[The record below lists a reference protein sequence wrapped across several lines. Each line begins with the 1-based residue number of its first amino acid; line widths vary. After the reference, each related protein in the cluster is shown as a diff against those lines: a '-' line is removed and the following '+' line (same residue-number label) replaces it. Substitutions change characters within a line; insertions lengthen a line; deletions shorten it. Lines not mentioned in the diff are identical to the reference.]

1 MMSNPPL
8 PGSEWPPDAGPP
20 LAAADRP
27 AADGAEDMLYHE
39 HAQEADSL
47 APIADT
53 LFCVIGPRPLDRDIV
68 SAAGLPYARL
78 SVGGVNGLGPWRA
91 APNLLRF
98 ALAVPRA
105 AALIRRFKPDVVLV
119 GGGYV
124 CAPVA
129 VAAALLRVPVVTL
142 CVDVVPGWAVRLAAR
157 LSTRVATAFAASL
170 ASLPAAKTIVTGYPV
185 RDEFLHAD
193 RAAARRRLGLPTD
206 ARVVLVFGGS
216 LGARAINRALRGAL
230 DRILPVA
237 HVIHVTGRQDD
248 TEARSEDTVP
258 REYKDRYHA
267 HTYLDAP
274 GMVDALAAAD
284 LAICR
289 AGAATMAELPAT
301 GTPAVLIPGEFSEQ
315 EGNAR
320 ALAAGGAAVVI
331 LDRAL
336 DAARLADETLALLD
350 DPARLTRMAAAC
362 RALAQLDAADRIADL
377 VRETVSHE

>member
-1 MMSNPPL
+1 
-8 PGSEWPPDAGPP
+8 
-20 LAAADRP
+20 LAAAGRP
-27 AADGAEDMLYHE
+27 AADATGDMLYHE
-39 HAQEADSL
+39 HAEEAAGL
-47 APIADT
+47 ALMADN
-53 LFCVIGPRPLDRDIV
+53 LLCVIGPRPLDRDIV
-68 SAAGLPYARL
+68 TAAGLPYARL
-78 SVGGVNGLGPWRA
+78 NVGGVNGLAPWRA

-98 ALAVPRA
+98 AFAVPRA
-105 AALIRRFKPDVVLV
+105 AVLIRRFKPDVVLV

-170 ASLPAAKTIVTGYPV
+170 ASLPVAKTVVTGYPV

-193 RAAARRRLGLPTD
+193 RAAARRRLGLPAD

-216 LGARAINRALRGAL
+216 LGARAINRALYGAL
-230 DRILPVA
+230 GRILPVA
-237 HVIHVTGRQDD
+237 HVIHVTGRQED
-248 TEARSEDTVP
+248 TETWSEDTVP
-258 REYKDRYHA
+258 EAYKDRYHA

-301 GTPAVLIPGEFSEQ
+301 GTPAVLIPGEFSAQ

-320 ALAAGGAAVVI
+320 ALAGGGAAVVI
-331 LDRAL
+331 LDREL
-336 DAARLADETLALLD
+336 DAARLAGETLALLD
-350 DPARLTRMAAAC
+350 DPARLARMAAAC
-362 RALAQLDAADRIADL
+362 RTLAHLDAADRIAAL
-377 VRETVSHE
+377 VRETVSRG

>member
-1 MMSNPPL
+1 M
-8 PGSEWPPDAGPP
+8 
-20 LAAADRP
+20 AAAGRP
-27 AADGAEDMLYHE
+27 VADAATDMLYHE
-39 HAQEADSL
+39 HAEEAASL
-47 APIADT
+47 APMAAN
-53 LFCVIGPRPLDRDIV
+53 LLCVIGPRPLDRDIV

-78 SVGGVNGLGPWRA
+78 SVGGVNGIAPWRA

-157 LSTRVATAFAASL
+157 LSTRVATAFEASL
-170 ASLPAAKTIVTGYPV
+170 ASLPAAKTAVTGYPV
-185 RDEFLHAD
+185 RDEFLHVD
-193 RAAARRRLGLPTD
+193 RAAARRRLSLPAD

-230 DRILPVA
+230 GRILPVA
-237 HVIHVTGRQDD
+237 HVIHVTGRQED
-248 TEARSEDTVP
+248 TEAWSEDTVP
-258 REYKDRYHA
+258 EAYKDRYHA

-301 GTPAVLIPGEFSEQ
+301 GTPAVLIPGEFSAQ

-320 ALAAGGAAVVI
+320 ALVGGGAAVVI
-331 LDRAL
+331 LDREL
-336 DAARLADETLALLD
+336 DAARLAAETLALLD
-350 DPARLTRMAAAC
+350 DPARLARMATAC
-362 RALAQLDAADRIADL
+362 RALAHLDAADRIANL
-377 VRETVSHE
+377 VRETVIRG

>member
-1 MMSNPPL
+1 
-8 PGSEWPPDAGPP
+8 
-20 LAAADRP
+20 
-27 AADGAEDMLYHE
+27 MLYHE
-39 HAQEADSL
+39 HAEEAASL
-47 APIADT
+47 APIAAT

-68 SAAGLPYARL
+68 SAAGLRYARL
-78 SVGGVNGLGPWRA
+78 SVGGVNGMAPWRA

-105 AALIRRFKPDVVLV
+105 AVFIRRFKPDVVLV

-142 CVDVVPGWAVRLAAR
+142 CVVVVPGWAVRLAAR
-157 LSTRVATAFAASL
+157 LSTRVATAFEASL
-170 ASLPAAKTIVTGYPV
+170 ASLPPAPKTVVTGYPV
-185 RDEFLHAD
+185 RDEFHHVD
-193 RAAARRRLGLPTD
+193 RAAARRRLGLPAD
-206 ARVVLVFGGS
+206 ARVVLAFGGS

-237 HVIHVTGRQDD
+237 HVIHVTGRQED

-258 REYKDRYHA
+258 EAYKDHYHA

-301 GTPAVLIPGEFSEQ
+301 GTPAVLIPGEFSAQ

-320 ALAAGGAAVVI
+320 ALADGGAAGVI
-331 LDRAL
+331 LDREL
-336 DAARLADETLALLD
+336 DAARLAGETLALLD
-350 DPARLTRMAAAC
+350 DPARLARMAAAC
-362 RALAQLDAADRIADL
+362 RALAHLDAADRIANL
-377 VRETVSHE
+377 VRETVGHG